1 MPDEPVEPPGK
12 ISSESAPPAYE
23 VHLSASA
30 TSRPA
35 PLTTAVSA
43 FASSSASAG
52 MGPGFFTSS
61 SQADTNAASPT
72 MVRYETAREVV
83 PEIVLVI
90 GRIPQN
96 ETRREVRNTAGA
108 GMCSEM

>member
-1 MPDEPVEPPGK
+1 MPNEPVEPPGK
-12 ISSESAPPAYE
+12 ISSETAAPVYE
-23 VHLSASA
+23 VQLIASA
-30 TSRPA
+30 RSRPA

-43 FASSSASAG
+43 FASSSASAW

-61 SQADTNAASPT
+61 SHADTTAASPT
-72 MVRYETAREVV
+72 TVRYETARKVV